1 MAIYNTIARA
11 TRIFSELDINGDGE
25 LTCDEFIRGCMQVKI
40 VNTHI
45 VSTFSYKQYFNLT
58 FHIQVIIDI
67 LFRTRILLEC

>member
-1 MAIYNTIARA
+1 MSKIHKTCLKSNYNYYNAIARA

-45 VSTFSYKQYFNLT
+45 A
-58 FHIQVIIDI
+58 
-67 LFRTRILLEC
+67 